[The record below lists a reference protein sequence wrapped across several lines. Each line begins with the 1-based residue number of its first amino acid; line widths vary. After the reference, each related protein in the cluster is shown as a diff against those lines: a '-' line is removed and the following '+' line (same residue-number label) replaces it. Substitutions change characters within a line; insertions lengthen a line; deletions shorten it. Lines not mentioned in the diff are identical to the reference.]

1 MLADL
6 LNFVLSV
13 FQGIVELFQY
23 TDIGGVSY
31 EIVLVSIFILALVV
45 RVIIVK
51 LR

>member
-1 MLADL
+1 MLAEL

-31 EIVLVSIFILALVV
+31 EVVLVSILILGLVI
-45 RVIIVK
+45 RVIVVK